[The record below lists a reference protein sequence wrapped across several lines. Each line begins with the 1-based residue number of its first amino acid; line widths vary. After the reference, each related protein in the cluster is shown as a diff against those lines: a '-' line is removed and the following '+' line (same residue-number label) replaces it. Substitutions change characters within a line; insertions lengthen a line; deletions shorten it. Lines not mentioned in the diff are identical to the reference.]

1 MNCFFTILFGSLWGI
16 LICFPLGYTKANT
29 NQVDS
34 LNQLA
39 WELRSSN
46 RDSAF
51 LLAER
56 ALALATKLDY
66 DYGKSKAYSYMG
78 LIQAKHGLYKE
89 AKKNYYQSL
98 AIRWRLED
106 SVSVARIWSNLGA
119 LEQEQGTIDS
129 AFFYLN
135 LAAGVFERHGVDSSL
150 ASVYDNTANAYMQL
164 GRWELA
170 SEYFKKGL
178 YSRQELNQQLGI
190 ANSHYNLATLY
201 YELYDSIKIVQHAS
215 IARKGYHELGEWK
228 GEANILNLLAAVY
241 WETPDFLQAE
251 KYFQEAIAVCEE
263 HGDQSL
269 GLIDSY
275 RNLGGVYLEQEM
287 TNLALN
293 AFRKAQRLLQNKGSL
308 NDHIDLM
315 DYFSEAFVLQSRYDS
330 ALHYQRQM
338 TLLQDSLYQKDKTKA
353 VAEMEVRFEKERTEN
368 DLREE
373 RLRSQSLLQ
382 LFAGTLALALITLGF
397 YFYRQRTNRVIAEQ
411 KSRIHE
417 QELEDLL
424 QTQELK
430 MINAALEGQ
439 EVERRRIAKDLHDRL
454 GSLLTTIKWRMDDW
468 LEEKNDAAD
477 PNLQQT
483 NKLLDEAYLE
493 VRRVAHDMNSGVL
506 AKFGLLPALKELRDT
521 LTKNSSLEVEVVSYG
536 MQRRLD
542 STYEIL
548 IYRMIQELV
557 SNILKHAEARQV
569 SIQVQRIEEQVQIT
583 VEDNGRGFDKDKVKT
598 GMGLRNIE
606 ARVQG
611 LNGSWEIDS
620 GRGGGTSIFID
631 LPLGV

>member
-1 MNCFFTILFGSLWGI
+1 MIRLYLVCLASLGGM
-16 LICFPLGYTKANT
+16 LLALPPSYAEADTS
-29 NQVDS
+29 QVNR
-34 LNQLA
+34 LNQSA
-39 WELRSSN
+39 WELRSSH
-46 RDSAF
+46 RDSA
-51 LLAER
+51 LQLVKT
-56 ALALATKLDY
+56 ALRLATKLNY
-66 DYGKSKAYSYMG
+66 AAGKGQSYNYRG
-78 LIQAKHGLYKE
+78 LIYTRQGKYEAAKVAYH
-89 AKKNYYQSL
+89 QSI
-98 AIRWRLED
+98 AERWRIQD
-106 SVSVARIWSNLGA
+106 SISVARVWNNLGA
-119 LEQEQGTIDS
+119 LEREQGTIDS
-129 AFFYLN
+129 AFYYLN
-135 LAAGVFERHGVDSSL
+135 LAAGVFERHQVYGSL
-150 ASVYDNTANAYMQL
+150 ASVYENTSNLYSNQEK
-164 GRWELA
+164 WELA
-170 SEYFKKGL
+170 LEYAEKSLDFYQRFGEPFALADAYYNLAGL
-178 YSRQELNQQLGI
+178 YYDQADSARTVQNALPAQALYQELN
-190 ANSHYNLATLY
+190 
-201 YELYDSIKIVQHAS
+201 
-215 IARKGYHELGEWK
+215 EWK
-228 GEANILNLLAAVY
+228 GEADILNILAALY

-251 KYFQEAIAVCEE
+251 KYFQEAIAVCEK

-275 RNLGGVYLEQEM
+275 RNLGGVYLEQEK
-287 TNLALN
+287 TNLALE
-293 AFRKAQRLLQNKGSL
+293 AFRKAQALLQGKGSL
-308 NDHIDLM
+308 YDHIDLM
-315 DYFSEAFVLQSRYDS
+315 DYFSEAFILQNRYDS
-330 ALHYQRQM
+330 ALYYQQQVA
-338 TLLQDSLYQKDKTKA
+338 LLQDSLYRKDKTKA

-373 RLRSQSLLQ
+373 RLRSQSFLQ
-382 LFAGTLALALITLGF
+382 LFIGTLALALITLGF
-397 YFYRQRTNRVIAEQ
+397 YFYRQRTNKVIAEQ
-411 KSRIHE
+411 KNRIHE

-468 LEEKNDAAD
+468 LEGKENATD

-506 AKFGLLPALKELRDT
+506 AKFGLLPALEELRNT
-521 LTKNSSLEVEVVSYG
+521 LTENSSLEVEVLSYG

-557 SNILKHAEARQV
+557 SNILKHAEASQV

-583 VEDNGRGFDKDKVKT
+583 VEDDGRGFEKDKMT
-598 GMGLRNIE
+598 AGMGLRNIE